1 MERKELLQLYYNEA
15 LEFVFNAKAINR
27 QMINKINK
35 RFQNE
40 NFKLNICF
48 NNKNNKDKISSLM
61 VLDLLHH
68 NTKEFWTHINKF
80 GDYEEVY
87 FSSYTGTDII
97 VLNEIDKISHKNKSY
112 VLKMFG
118 RYGKK
123 EIEYEDLN
131 DYMIKEIEVFIRW
144 NNSSSFFNNT
154 LNIKSFD
161 DLKTLDNFTYSSTK
175 KYPFIIENKEEG
187 ILIKLERV
195 NKVVDYQ
202 KEWEEEKKEES
213 DE

>member
-15 LEFVFNAKAINR
+15 LEFVFNAKSINR

-48 NNKNNKDKISSLM
+48 NKNNKDKISSLM

-68 NTKEFWTHINKF
+68 NTKEFWTNINSL

-112 VLKMFG
+112 ILKMSCG
-118 RYGKK
+118 KYNKK
-123 EIEYEDLN
+123 EIKYEELN
-131 DYMIKEIEVFIRW
+131 DYIFQEIRFFIEW
-144 NNSSSFFNNT
+144 NTRQLFSNNI
-154 LNIKSFD
+154 NIKSFD

-202 KEWEEEKKEES
+202 KEWKEENN
-213 DE
+213 E

>member
-1 MERKELLQLYYNEA
+1 MRNFIILLNLYTFIFISLYYEP
-15 LEFVFNAKAINR
+15 
-27 QMINKINK
+27 
-35 RFQNE
+35 
-40 NFKLNICF
+40 
-48 NNKNNKDKISSLM
+48 
-61 VLDLLHH
+61 DLLHH
-68 NTKEFWTHINKF
+68 NTKEFWTNINSL

-112 VLKMFG
+112 VLKMFST
-118 RYGKK
+118 YSKK
-123 EIEYEDLN
+123 EIEYEELN
-131 DYMIKEIEVFIRW
+131 DYIFQEIRFFIEW
-144 NNSSSFFNNT
+144 NTGQLFSNNI
-154 LNIKSFD
+154 NIKSFN
-161 DLKTLDNFTYSSTK
+161 DLKTLDNFTYSSIK

-213 DE
+213 YE

>member
-15 LEFVFNAKAINR
+15 LEFVFNAKSINR

-68 NTKEFWTHINKF
+68 NTKEFWTHINRF

-97 VLNEIDKISHKNKSY
+97 VLNEIDKISHENKSY
-112 VLKMFG
+112 VLKMFST
-118 RYGKK
+118 YSKK
-123 EIEYEDLN
+123 EIEYEELN
-131 DYMIKEIEVFIRW
+131 DYIFQEIRFFIEW
-144 NNSSSFFNNT
+144 NTGQLFSNNI
-154 LNIKSFD
+154 NIKSFN

-202 KEWEEEKKEES
+202 KEWEEENNE
-213 DE
+213 